1 MTAIDWIIV
10 LALNG
15 PVILFALLKS
25 GGTKDSKDWFLAG
38 RTLPWWIVGLSLYA
52 TLVDSTDLVVDS
64 GATYGGGVKFYLIN
78 WVGCIGGWLLL
89 AHGIILPMYR
99 SGMYTNAEYLEA
111 RFGLSARVTSVLVQV
126 LYRTVILGMIST
138 TNFLTLKI
146 VCGWGD
152 ATAWTMVA
160 CIALLATF
168 YTMAGGLKMVAITD
182 SLQSVVMILAT
193 VVLFFIVANEVGGW
207 SGLQAK
213 LNAESAELEQ
223 QMLHTGTEVITRSD
237 ASSLGQEEIAKQ
249 LRLGGTHD
257 KTTQQIVHRSPAWLA
272 CLSLILAGM
281 AYSIVNHT
289 QSMRLLGARNE
300 RHLKHSVAFAGL
312 VLIGATFLAQTLGL
326 FGRALYPDINAL
338 PVDESIRSKDAI
350 FPVMVRDLT
359 STGLKGL
366 IVAGVMAAAFSTY
379 DSIGSTLSALLTHDV
394 YRRLIAKGREDYH
407 YLSVGRWLTPLI
419 IFGSF
424 IYIPALLSGGM
435 IDFYLSVVGSFVV
448 PLLVVY
454 LLGSFTRVHRGSAA
468 LGLAAGVGFG
478 LYSFIT
484 KTLVES
490 QTVPSTL
497 ETWLGFRYIEPLTFS
512 KILESIAFGP
522 WGSVALLPPALM
534 DSHVTAPLTFIVTAL
549 AMGIT
554 TLIRGRETSPLFWQ
568 DPATLGQAESTG
580 PAPLALGL
588 AVLALG
594 LFLGFVIFI

>member
-15 PVILFALLKS
+15 PVILYALLKS
-25 GGTKDSKDWFLAG
+25 GSTRDSKDWFLAG

-78 WVGCIGGWLLL
+78 WIGCIGGWLLL

-99 SGMYTNAEYLEA
+99 SGMYTNAEYLES

-152 ATAWTMVA
+152 AMAWTVVA
-160 CIALLATF
+160 CIAVLATF

-182 SLQSVVMILAT
+182 SLQSIVMILAT
-193 VVLFFIVANEVGGW
+193 VVFFFIVANEVGGW

-213 LNAESAELEQ
+213 LTAESAELEQ
-223 QMLHTGTEVITRSD
+223 QMMHTGSDVVTRTD
-237 ASSLGQEEIAKQ
+237 ATALGQAEIKKH

-257 KTTQQIVHRSPAWLA
+257 EATKQIVHRSPAWLA
-272 CLSLILAGM
+272 CLSLILAGL

-300 RHLKHSVAFAGL
+300 RHLKQSVAFAGV
-312 VLIGATFLAQTLGL
+312 VLIGATFLAQSLGL
-326 FGRALYPDINAL
+326 FGRALFPDIDTL

-359 STGLKGL
+359 SAGLKGL

-379 DSIGSTLSALLTHDV
+379 DSIGSTLSALLTRDV
-394 YRRLIAKGREDYH
+394 YRRMIAPDRDDAH
-407 YLSVGRWLTPLI
+407 YLAVGRWLTPAI

-424 IYIPALLSGGM
+424 LYIPALLSGGM
-435 IDFYLSVVGSFVV
+435 IDFYLKVVSSFVV

-454 LLGSFTRVHRGSAA
+454 LIGSFTRAHRSSA
-468 LGLAAGVGFG
+468 LVGLVAGVGFG
-478 LYSFIT
+478 LYAFAAKSFPDT
-484 KTLVES
+484 T
-490 QTVPSTL
+490 
-497 ETWLGFRYIEPLTFS
+497 
-512 KILESIAFGP
+512 
-522 WGSVALLPPALM
+522 ALLPPALM
-534 DSHVTAPLTFIVTAL
+534 DGNATGPVTFLVTAL

-568 DPATLGQAESTG
+568 SPDALGQAEDTG
-580 PAPLALGL
+580 TLPLALGL

>member
-1 MTAIDWIIV
+1 M
-10 LALNG
+10 
-15 PVILFALLKS
+15 
-25 GGTKDSKDWFLAG
+25 
-38 RTLPWWIVGLSLYA
+38 
-52 TLVDSTDLVVDS
+52 
-64 GATYGGGVKFYLIN
+64 KFYLIN

-99 SGMYTNAEYLEA
+99 SGMYTNAEYLES
-111 RFGLSARVTSVLVQV
+111 RFGLSARFTSVLVQV

-152 ATAWTMVA
+152 ATAWTVVA
-160 CIALLATF
+160 CIAVLATF

-182 SLQSVVMILAT
+182 SLQSIVMILAT
-193 VVLFFIVANEVGGW
+193 AVFFFIVAEEVGGW

-213 LNAESAELEQ
+213 LAAESAELEQ
-223 QMLHTGTEVITRSD
+223 QMMHTGSDVITRTD
-237 ASSLGQEEIAKQ
+237 ATALGQAEIEKH

-257 KTTQQIVHRSPAWLA
+257 EATKQIVHRSPAWLA
-272 CLSLILAGM
+272 CLSLILAGL

-300 RHLKHSVAFAGL
+300 RHLKKSVAFAGV
-312 VLIGATFLAQTLGL
+312 VLIGATFLAQSLGL
-326 FGRALYPDINAL
+326 FGRALFPDIDTL

-359 STGLKGL
+359 SAGLKGL

-379 DSIGSTLSALLTHDV
+379 DSIGSTLSALLTRDV
-394 YRRLIAKGREDYH
+394 YRRMIAPDRDDAH
-407 YLSVGRWLTPLI
+407 YLAVGRWLTPAI

-424 IYIPALLSGGM
+424 LYIPALLSGGM
-435 IDFYLSVVGSFVV
+435 IDFYLKVVSSFVV

-454 LLGSFTRVHRGSAA
+454 LIGSFTRAHRSSA
-468 LGLAAGVGFG
+468 LVGLVAGGGFG
-478 LYSFIT
+478 LYAFAAKSFSDT
-484 KTLVES
+484 T
-490 QTVPSTL
+490 
-497 ETWLGFRYIEPLTFS
+497 
-512 KILESIAFGP
+512 
-522 WGSVALLPPALM
+522 ALLPPALM
-534 DSHVTAPLTFIVTAL
+534 DGNATGPVTFLVTTL

-568 DPATLGQAESTG
+568 SPDALGQAEDTG
-580 PAPLALGL
+580 TLPLALGL

>member
-15 PVILFALLKS
+15 PVILYALLKS
-25 GGTKDSKDWFLAG
+25 GSTRDSKDWFLAG

-78 WVGCIGGWLLL
+78 WIGCIGGWLLL

-99 SGMYTNAEYLEA
+99 SGMYTNAEYLES

-152 ATAWTMVA
+152 AMAWTVVS
-160 CIALLATF
+160 CIAVLATF

-182 SLQSVVMILAT
+182 SLQSIVMILAT
-193 VVLFFIVANEVGGW
+193 VVFFFIVANEVGGW

-213 LNAESAELEQ
+213 LTAESAELEQ
-223 QMLHTGTEVITRSD
+223 QMMHTGSDVITRTD
-237 ASSLGQEEIAKQ
+237 ATALGQAEIEKH

-257 KTTQQIVHRSPAWLA
+257 EATKQIVHHSPAWLA
-272 CLSLILAGM
+272 CLSLILAGL

-300 RHLKHSVAFAGL
+300 RHLKQSVAFAGV
-312 VLIGATFLAQTLGL
+312 VLIGATFLAQSLGL
-326 FGRALYPDINAL
+326 FGRALFPDIDTL

-359 STGLKGL
+359 SAGLKGL

-379 DSIGSTLSALLTHDV
+379 DSIGSTLSALLTRDV
-394 YRRLIAKGREDYH
+394 YRRMIAPDRDDAH
-407 YLSVGRWLTPLI
+407 YLAVGRWLTPAI

-424 IYIPALLSGGM
+424 LYIPALLSGGM
-435 IDFYLSVVGSFVV
+435 IDFYLKVVSSFVV

-454 LLGSFTRVHRGSAA
+454 LIGSFTRAHRSSA
-468 LGLAAGVGFG
+468 LVGLVAGGGFG
-478 LYSFIT
+478 LYAFAAKSFSDT
-484 KTLVES
+484 T
-490 QTVPSTL
+490 
-497 ETWLGFRYIEPLTFS
+497 
-512 KILESIAFGP
+512 
-522 WGSVALLPPALM
+522 ALLPPALM
-534 DSHVTAPLTFIVTAL
+534 DGNATGPVTFLVTTL
-549 AMGIT
+549 AMGIN
-554 TLIRGRETSPLFWQ
+554 TLIRGRENSPLFWQ
-568 DPATLGQAESTG
+568 SPDALGQAEDTG
-580 PAPLALGL
+580 KLPLALGL

>member
-1 MTAIDWIIV
+1 MTTIDWIIV

-15 PVILFALLKS
+15 PVILYALLKS
-25 GGTKDSKDWFLAG
+25 GSTRDSKDWFLAG

-78 WVGCIGGWLLL
+78 WIGCIGGWLLL

-99 SGMYTNAEYLEA
+99 SGMYTNAEYLES

-126 LYRTVILGMIST
+126 LYRTVILGIIGT

-152 ATAWTMVA
+152 AMAWTVVS
-160 CIALLATF
+160 CIAVLATF

-182 SLQSVVMILAT
+182 SLQSIVMILAT
-193 VVLFFIVANEVGGW
+193 VVFFFIVANEVGGW

-213 LNAESAELEQ
+213 LTAESAELEQ
-223 QMLHTGTEVITRSD
+223 QMMHTGSDVITRTD
-237 ASSLGQEEIAKQ
+237 ATALGQAEIEKH

-257 KTTQQIVHRSPAWLA
+257 EATKQIVHRSPAWLA
-272 CLSLILAGM
+272 CLSLILAGL

-300 RHLKHSVAFAGL
+300 RHLKQSVAFAGV
-312 VLIGATFLAQTLGL
+312 VLIGATFLAQSLGL
-326 FGRALYPDINAL
+326 FGRALFPDIDTL

-359 STGLKGL
+359 SAGLKGL
-366 IVAGVMAAAFSTY
+366 IVAGVMAATFSTY
-379 DSIGSTLSALLTHDV
+379 DSIGSTLSALLTRDV
-394 YRRLIAKGREDYH
+394 YRRMIAPDRDDAH
-407 YLSVGRWLTPLI
+407 YLAVGRWLTPAI

-424 IYIPALLSGGM
+424 LYIPALLSGGM
-435 IDFYLSVVGSFVV
+435 IDFYLKVVSSFVV

-454 LLGSFTRVHRGSAA
+454 LIGSFTRAHRSSA
-468 LGLAAGVGFG
+468 LVGLVAGGGFG
-478 LYSFIT
+478 LYAFAAKSFSDT
-484 KTLVES
+484 T
-490 QTVPSTL
+490 
-497 ETWLGFRYIEPLTFS
+497 
-512 KILESIAFGP
+512 
-522 WGSVALLPPALM
+522 ALLPPALM
-534 DSHVTAPLTFIVTAL
+534 DGNATGPVTFLVTTL
-549 AMGIT
+549 AMGIN
-554 TLIRGRETSPLFWQ
+554 TLIRGRENSPLFWQ
-568 DPATLGQAESTG
+568 SPDALGQAEDTG
-580 PAPLALGL
+580 TLPLALGL

>member
-15 PVILFALLKS
+15 PVILYALLKS
-25 GGTKDSKDWFLAG
+25 GSTRDSKDWFLAG

-78 WVGCIGGWLLL
+78 WIGCIGGWLLL

-99 SGMYTNAEYLEA
+99 SGMYTNAEYLES

-152 ATAWTMVA
+152 AMAWTVVS
-160 CIALLATF
+160 CIAVLATF

-182 SLQSVVMILAT
+182 SLQSIVMILAT
-193 VVLFFIVANEVGGW
+193 VVFFFIVANEVGGW

-213 LNAESAELEQ
+213 LTAESAELEQ
-223 QMLHTGTEVITRSD
+223 QMMHTGSDVITRTD
-237 ASSLGQEEIAKQ
+237 ATALGQAEIEKH
-249 LRLGGTHD
+249 LRLGSTHD
-257 KTTQQIVHRSPAWLA
+257 EATKQIVHRSPAWLA
-272 CLSLILAGM
+272 CLSLILAGL

-300 RHLKHSVAFAGL
+300 RHLKQSVAFAGV
-312 VLIGATFLAQTLGL
+312 VLIGATFLAQSLGL
-326 FGRALYPDINAL
+326 FGRALFPDIDTL

-359 STGLKGL
+359 SAGLKGL
-366 IVAGVMAAAFSTY
+366 IIAGVMAAAFSTY
-379 DSIGSTLSALLTHDV
+379 DSIGSTLSALLTRDV
-394 YRRLIAKGREDYH
+394 YRRMIAPDRDDAH
-407 YLSVGRWLTPLI
+407 YLAVGRWLTPAI

-424 IYIPALLSGGM
+424 LYIPALLSGGM
-435 IDFYLSVVGSFVV
+435 IDFYLKVVSSFVV

-454 LLGSFTRVHRGSAA
+454 LIGSFTRAHRSSA
-468 LGLAAGVGFG
+468 LVGLVAGGGFG
-478 LYSFIT
+478 LYAFAAKSFSDT
-484 KTLVES
+484 T
-490 QTVPSTL
+490 
-497 ETWLGFRYIEPLTFS
+497 
-512 KILESIAFGP
+512 
-522 WGSVALLPPALM
+522 ALLPPALM
-534 DSHVTAPLTFIVTAL
+534 DGNATGPVTFLVTTL
-549 AMGIT
+549 AMGIN
-554 TLIRGRETSPLFWQ
+554 TLIRGRENSPLFWQ
-568 DPATLGQAESTG
+568 SPDALGQAEDTG
-580 PAPLALGL
+580 KLPLALGL

>member
-15 PVILFALLKS
+15 PVILYALLKS
-25 GGTKDSKDWFLAG
+25 GSTRDSKDWFLAG

-78 WVGCIGGWLLL
+78 WIGCIGGWLLL

-99 SGMYTNAEYLEA
+99 SGMYTNAEYLES

-126 LYRTVILGMIST
+126 LYRTVILGIIGT

-152 ATAWTMVA
+152 AMAWTVVA
-160 CIALLATF
+160 CIAVLATF

-182 SLQSVVMILAT
+182 SLQSIVMILAT
-193 VVLFFIVANEVGGW
+193 VVFFFIVANEVGGW

-213 LNAESAELEQ
+213 LTAESAELEQ
-223 QMLHTGTEVITRSD
+223 QMMHTGSDVITRTD
-237 ASSLGQEEIAKQ
+237 ATALGQAEIEKH

-257 KTTQQIVHRSPAWLA
+257 EATKQIVHHSPAWLA
-272 CLSLILAGM
+272 CLSLILAGL

-300 RHLKHSVAFAGL
+300 RHLKQSVAFAGV
-312 VLIGATFLAQTLGL
+312 VLIGATFLAQSLGL
-326 FGRALYPDINAL
+326 FGRALFPDIDTL

-359 STGLKGL
+359 SAGLKGL
-366 IVAGVMAAAFSTY
+366 IIAGVMAAAFSTY
-379 DSIGSTLSALLTHDV
+379 DSIGSTLSALLTRDV
-394 YRRLIAKGREDYH
+394 YRRMIAPDRDDAH
-407 YLSVGRWLTPLI
+407 YLAVGRWLTPII

-424 IYIPALLSGGM
+424 LYIPALLSGGM
-435 IDFYLSVVGSFVV
+435 IDFYLKVVSSFVV

-454 LLGSFTRVHRGSAA
+454 LIGSFTRAHRSSA
-468 LGLAAGVGFG
+468 LVGLVAGGGFG
-478 LYSFIT
+478 LYAFAAKSFSDT
-484 KTLVES
+484 T
-490 QTVPSTL
+490 
-497 ETWLGFRYIEPLTFS
+497 
-512 KILESIAFGP
+512 
-522 WGSVALLPPALM
+522 ALLPPALM
-534 DSHVTAPLTFIVTAL
+534 DGNATGPVTFLVTTL
-549 AMGIT
+549 AMGIN
-554 TLIRGRETSPLFWQ
+554 TLIRGRENSPLFWQ
-568 DPATLGQAESTG
+568 SPDALGQAEDTG
-580 PAPLALGL
+580 KLPLALGL

>member
-15 PVILFALLKS
+15 PVILYALLKS
-25 GGTKDSKDWFLAG
+25 GSTRDSKDWFLAG

-78 WVGCIGGWLLL
+78 WIGCIGGWLLL

-99 SGMYTNAEYLEA
+99 SGMYTNAEYLES

-126 LYRTVILGMIST
+126 LYRTVILGIIGT

-152 ATAWTMVA
+152 AMAWTVVS
-160 CIALLATF
+160 CIAVLATF

-182 SLQSVVMILAT
+182 SLQSIVMILAT
-193 VVLFFIVANEVGGW
+193 VVFFFIVANEVGGW

-213 LNAESAELEQ
+213 LTAESAELEQ
-223 QMLHTGTEVITRSD
+223 QMMHTGSDVITRTD
-237 ASSLGQEEIAKQ
+237 ATALGQAEIEKH

-257 KTTQQIVHRSPAWLA
+257 EATKQIVHHSPAWLA
-272 CLSLILAGM
+272 CLSLILAGL

-300 RHLKHSVAFAGL
+300 RHLKQSVAFAGV
-312 VLIGATFLAQTLGL
+312 VLIGATFLAQSLGL
-326 FGRALYPDINAL
+326 FGRALFPDIDTL

-359 STGLKGL
+359 SAGLKGL

-379 DSIGSTLSALLTHDV
+379 DSIGSTLSALLTRDV
-394 YRRLIAKGREDYH
+394 YRRMIAPNRDDAH
-407 YLSVGRWLTPLI
+407 YLAVGRWLTPII

-424 IYIPALLSGGM
+424 LYIPALLSGGM
-435 IDFYLSVVGSFVV
+435 IDFYLKVVSSFVV

-454 LLGSFTRVHRGSAA
+454 LIGSFTRAHRSSA
-468 LGLAAGVGFG
+468 LVGLVAGGGFG
-478 LYSFIT
+478 LYAFAAKSFSDT
-484 KTLVES
+484 T
-490 QTVPSTL
+490 
-497 ETWLGFRYIEPLTFS
+497 
-512 KILESIAFGP
+512 
-522 WGSVALLPPALM
+522 ALLPPALM
-534 DSHVTAPLTFIVTAL
+534 DGNATGPVTFLVTTL
-549 AMGIT
+549 AMGIN
-554 TLIRGRETSPLFWQ
+554 TLIRGRENSPLFWQ
-568 DPATLGQAESTG
+568 SPDALGQAEDTG
-580 PAPLALGL
+580 KLPLALGL

>member
-1 MTAIDWIIV
+1 MNAIDWIIV

-15 PVILFALLKS
+15 PVILYALLKS
-25 GGTKDSKDWFLAG
+25 GGTRDSKDWFLAG

-78 WVGCIGGWLLL
+78 WIGCIGGWLLL

-99 SGMYTNAEYLEA
+99 SGMYTNAEYLES

-152 ATAWTMVA
+152 AMAWTVVA
-160 CIALLATF
+160 CIAVLATF

-182 SLQSVVMILAT
+182 SLQSIVMILAT
-193 VVLFFIVANEVGGW
+193 VVFFFIVANEVGGW

-213 LNAESAELEQ
+213 LTAESAELEQ
-223 QMLHTGTEVITRSD
+223 QMMHTGSDVVTRTD
-237 ASSLGQEEIAKQ
+237 ATALGQAEIEKH
-249 LRLGGTHD
+249 LRLGGTHEEAT
-257 KTTQQIVHRSPAWLA
+257 KQIVHRSPAWLA
-272 CLSLILAGM
+272 CLSLILAGL

-300 RHLKHSVAFAGL
+300 RHLKQSVAFAGV
-312 VLIGATFLAQTLGL
+312 VLIGATFLAQSLGL
-326 FGRALYPDINAL
+326 FGRALFPDIDTL

-359 STGLKGL
+359 SAGLKGL

-379 DSIGSTLSALLTHDV
+379 DSIGSTLSALLTRDV
-394 YRRLIAKGREDYH
+394 YRRMIAPDRDDAH
-407 YLSVGRWLTPLI
+407 YLAVGRWLTPVI

-424 IYIPALLSGGM
+424 LYIPALLSGGM
-435 IDFYLSVVGSFVV
+435 IDFYLKVVSSFVV

-454 LLGSFTRVHRGSAA
+454 LIGSFTRAHRSSA
-468 LGLAAGVGFG
+468 LVGLVAGVGFG
-478 LYSFIT
+478 IYAFAAKSFSDT
-484 KTLVES
+484 T
-490 QTVPSTL
+490 
-497 ETWLGFRYIEPLTFS
+497 
-512 KILESIAFGP
+512 
-522 WGSVALLPPALM
+522 ALLPPALM
-534 DSHVTAPLTFIVTAL
+534 DGNATGPVTFLVTAL

-554 TLIRGRETSPLFWQ
+554 TLIHGRETSPLFWQ
-568 DPATLGQAESTG
+568 SPDALSQAEDTG
-580 PAPLALGL
+580 TLPLALGL

-594 LFLGFVIFI
+594 MFLGFVIFI

>member
-1 MTAIDWIIV
+1 MSAIDWIIV

-52 TLVDSTDLVVDS
+52 TLVDSTDIVVDS
-64 GATYGGGVKFYLIN
+64 GATYGIGVKFYLIN

-193 VVLFFIVANEVGGW
+193 VVLFFIIANEVGGW

-223 QMLHTGTEVITRSD
+223 QMLHTGTEAITRSD

-272 CLSLILAGM
+272 CMSLILAGM

-326 FGRALYPDINAL
+326 FGRALYPEINAL
-338 PVDESIRSKDAI
+338 PVDETIRSKDAI

-379 DSIGSTLSALLTHDV
+379 DSIGSTLSALLTRDV
-394 YRRLIAKGREDYH
+394 YRRMIAPDREDAH
-407 YLSVGRWLTPLI
+407 YLAVGRWLTPVI

-424 IYIPALLSGGM
+424 LYIPSLLPSGENSSRGM
-435 IDFYLSVVGSFVV
+435 IDYYLEVVGSFVV

-454 LLGSFTRVHRGSAA
+454 LLGSFTRAHRSSA
-468 LGLAAGVGFG
+468 LVGLSAGVGFG
-478 LYSFIT
+478 LYAFAAKS
-484 KTLVES
+484 LAES
-490 QTVPSTL
+490 DGT
-497 ETWLGFRYIEPLTFS
+497 
-512 KILESIAFGP
+512 
-522 WGSVALLPPALM
+522 ALLPPAMM
-534 DSHVTAPLTFIVTAL
+534 DGNATGPVTFLVTGA

-568 DPATLGQAESTG
+568 DPATLGQAEPTG

-588 AVLALG
+588 AVLAIG

>member
-1 MTAIDWIIV
+1 MTALDWIIV

-25 GGTKDSKDWFLAG
+25 GGTKTSKDWFLAG

-111 RFGLSARVTSVLVQV
+111 RFGLSARVISVLVQV
-126 LYRTVILGMIST
+126 LYRTIILGMIST
-138 TNFLTLKI
+138 TNFLTLQI

-152 ATAWTMVA
+152 ATAWSVVA
-160 CIALLATF
+160 AIALLATF

-182 SLQSVVMILAT
+182 SIQSIVMILAT
-193 VVLFFIVANEVGGW
+193 VVFFFIISNEVGGW
-207 SGLQAK
+207 SGLQEK
-213 LNAESAELEQ
+213 LSAESAELEE
-223 QMLHTGTEVITRSD
+223 QMMHTGSDVISRTNT
-237 ASSLGQEEIAKQ
+237 SSLGQAEIAKK
-249 LRLGGTHD
+249 LLLGGTHD
-257 KTTQQIVHRSPAWLA
+257 EASQQITHRSPAWLA
-272 CLSLILAGM
+272 CLSLIIAGL

-300 RHLKHSVAFAGL
+300 RHLKRSVAFAGII
-312 VLIGATFLAQTLGL
+312 LIGATFLAQTMGL
-326 FGRALYPDINAL
+326 FGRALYPEISAL
-338 PVDESIRSKDAI
+338 PVDEVKRSKDAI
-350 FPVMVRDLT
+350 FPVMVRVYA

-379 DSIGSTLSALLTHDV
+379 DSIGSTLSALITRDV
-394 YRRLIAKGREDYH
+394 YRRLIARDREDQH
-407 YLSVGRWLTPLI
+407 YLAVGRWLTPVI

-424 IYIPALLSGGM
+424 LYVPSLLPSQENSSRGM
-435 IDFYLSVVGSFVV
+435 IDYYLEVVGSFVV

-454 LLGSFTRVHRGSAA
+454 LLGSFTRVHRGSAVV
-468 LGLAAGVGFG
+468 GLAAGVGFG
-478 LYSFIT
+478 LYSFIA
-484 KTLVES
+484 
-490 QTVPSTL
+490 
-497 ETWLGFRYIEPLTFS
+497 
-512 KILESIAFGP
+512 KILAESHGLAM
-522 WGSVALLPPALM
+522 LLPPALM
-534 DSHVTAPLTFIVTAL
+534 NSHATAPLTFAVTAL
-549 AMGIT
+549 AIGVT

-568 DPATLGQAESTG
+568 DAAALGQAESTG

>member
-1 MTAIDWIIV
+1 MTTLDWIIV

-25 GGTKDSKDWFLAG
+25 GGTKTSKDWFLAG

-78 WVGCIGGWLLL
+78 WVGCVAGWLLL
-89 AHGIILPMYR
+89 AHRIILPMYR
-99 SGMYTNAEYLEA
+99 SGMYTNAEYLES
-111 RFGLSARVTSVLVQV
+111 RFGLSPRIVSVLVQV

-146 VCGWGD
+146 VCGWED
-152 ATAWTMVA
+152 TMAWSVVGI
-160 CIALLATF
+160 IALLATF

-182 SLQSVVMILAT
+182 SIQSVVMILAT
-193 VVLFFIVANEVGGW
+193 VVLFYTVLDKVDGW
-207 SGLQAK
+207 SGLQEK
-213 LNAESAELEQ
+213 LKTHSPELEQ
-223 QMLHTGTEVITRSD
+223 QMMHTGTDVISRTD
-237 ASSLGQEEIAKQ
+237 ASALGQGELARK
-249 LRLGGTHD
+249 LLLGGTHNEES
-257 KTTQQIVHRSPAWLA
+257 KQIIHRSPAWLA
-272 CLSLILAGM
+272 CLSLIIAGL

-300 RHLKHSVAFAGL
+300 QHLKTSVAFSGII
-312 VLIGATFLAQTLGL
+312 LIGATFMAQSIGL
-326 FGRALYPDINAL
+326 FGRALFPDISAL
-338 PVDESIRSKDAI
+338 PVDELIRTKDAI
-350 FPVMVRDLT
+350 FPVIVRDYT
-359 STGLKGL
+359 TVGLKGL

-379 DSIGSTLSALLTHDV
+379 DSIGSTLSALLTRDV
-394 YRRLIAKGREDYH
+394 YRRLIAKDREDHH

-435 IDFYLSVVGSFVV
+435 IDFYLKMVGSFVV

-468 LGLAAGVGFG
+468 VGLVAGVGFG
-478 LYSFIT
+478 LYSFIA
-484 KTLVES
+484 KTLAES
-490 QTVPSTL
+490 Q
-497 ETWLGFRYIEPLTFS
+497 G
-512 KILESIAFGP
+512 
-522 WGSVALLPPALM
+522 VALLPSALM
-534 DSHVTAPLTFIVTAL
+534 DSHVTGPLTFA
-549 AMGIT
+549 IT
-554 TLIRGRETSPLFWQ
+554 TLAMLVTTMIRGRETSPLFWQ
-568 DPATLGQAESTG
+568 DQAALGQAESTSFL
-580 PAPLALGL
+580 PLTLGL

>member
-10 LALNG
+10 LTLNG
-15 PVILFALLKS
+15 PVILYALLKS
-25 GGTKDSKDWFLAG
+25 GGTRDSKDWFLAG

-99 SGMYTNAEYLEA
+99 SGMYTNAEYLEE

-146 VCGWGD
+146 VCGWSD
-152 ATAWTMVA
+152 AMAWTVVA
-160 CIALLATF
+160 CIAVLATF

-182 SLQSVVMILAT
+182 SLQSIVMILAT
-193 VVLFFIVANEVGGW
+193 VVFFFIVAKEVGGW

-213 LNAESAELEQ
+213 LTAESTELEQ
-223 QMLHTGTEVITRSD
+223 QMMHTGSDVIIRTDATE
-237 ASSLGQEEIAKQ
+237 LGQAEIQKH
-249 LRLGGTHD
+249 LRLGGVHD
-257 KTTQQIVHRSPAWLA
+257 ESTKQIAQRSPGWLA
-272 CLSLILAGM
+272 CLSLILAGL

-300 RHLKHSVAFAGL
+300 RHLKQSVAFAGV
-312 VLIGATFLAQTLGL
+312 VLIGATFLAQSLGL
-326 FGRALYPDINAL
+326 FGRALFPDIDTL
-338 PVDESIRSKDAI
+338 PVDESIRSKDVI

-359 STGLKGL
+359 SAGLKGL

-379 DSIGSTLSALLTHDV
+379 DSIGSTLSALLTRDV
-394 YRRLIAKGREDYH
+394 YRRMIAPDRDDAH
-407 YLSVGRWLTPLI
+407 YLAVGRWLTPVI

-424 IYIPALLSGGM
+424 LYIPALLSGGM
-435 IDFYLSVVGSFVV
+435 IDFYLKVVSSFVV

-454 LLGSFTRVHRGSAA
+454 LLGSFTRAHRSSA
-468 LGLAAGVGFG
+468 LVGLVAGVGFG
-478 LYSFIT
+478 LYAFTAKSFAGT
-484 KTLVES
+484 T
-490 QTVPSTL
+490 
-497 ETWLGFRYIEPLTFS
+497 
-512 KILESIAFGP
+512 
-522 WGSVALLPPALM
+522 ALLPPALI
-534 DSHVTAPLTFIVTAL
+534 DGNATGPVTFLVTAL
-549 AMGIT
+549 AMVIT
-554 TLIRGRETSPLFWQ
+554 TVIRGRETSPLFWQ
-568 DPATLGQAESTG
+568 NPDALGQAEDTG
-580 PAPLALGL
+580 TLPLALGL
-588 AVLALG
+588 AVLTLG

>member
-15 PVILFALLKS
+15 PVILYALLKS
-25 GGTKDSKDWFLAG
+25 GSTRDSKDWFLAG

-78 WVGCIGGWLLL
+78 WIGCIGGWLLL

-99 SGMYTNAEYLEA
+99 SGMYTNAEYLES

-126 LYRTVILGMIST
+126 LYRTVILGIIGT

-152 ATAWTMVA
+152 AMAWTVVS
-160 CIALLATF
+160 CIAVLATF

-182 SLQSVVMILAT
+182 SLQSIVMILAT
-193 VVLFFIVANEVGGW
+193 VVFFFIVANEVGGW

-213 LNAESAELEQ
+213 LTAESAELEQ
-223 QMLHTGTEVITRSD
+223 QMMHTGSDVITRTD
-237 ASSLGQEEIAKQ
+237 ATALGQAEIEKH

-257 KTTQQIVHRSPAWLA
+257 EATKQIVHHSPAWLA
-272 CLSLILAGM
+272 CLSLILAGL

-300 RHLKHSVAFAGL
+300 RHLKQSVAFAGV
-312 VLIGATFLAQTLGL
+312 VLIGATFLAQSLGL
-326 FGRALYPDINAL
+326 FGRALFPDIDTL

-359 STGLKGL
+359 SAGLKGL

-379 DSIGSTLSALLTHDV
+379 DSIGSTLSALLTRDV
-394 YRRLIAKGREDYH
+394 YRRMIAPDRNDAH
-407 YLSVGRWLTPLI
+407 YLAVGRWLTPAI

-424 IYIPALLSGGM
+424 LYIPALLSGGM
-435 IDFYLSVVGSFVV
+435 IDFYLKVVSSFVV

-454 LLGSFTRVHRGSAA
+454 LIGSFTRAHRSSA
-468 LGLAAGVGFG
+468 LVGLVAGGGFG
-478 LYSFIT
+478 LYAFAAKSFSDT
-484 KTLVES
+484 T
-490 QTVPSTL
+490 
-497 ETWLGFRYIEPLTFS
+497 
-512 KILESIAFGP
+512 
-522 WGSVALLPPALM
+522 ALLPPALM
-534 DSHVTAPLTFIVTAL
+534 DGNATGPVTFLVTTL
-549 AMGIT
+549 AMGIN
-554 TLIRGRETSPLFWQ
+554 TLIRGRENSPLFWQ
-568 DPATLGQAESTG
+568 SPDALGQAEDTG
-580 PAPLALGL
+580 KLPLALGL

>member
-15 PVILFALLKS
+15 PVILYALLKS
-25 GGTKDSKDWFLAG
+25 GSTRDSKDWFLAG

-78 WVGCIGGWLLL
+78 WIGCIGGWLLL

-99 SGMYTNAEYLEA
+99 SGMYTNAEYLES

-152 ATAWTMVA
+152 ATAWTVVA
-160 CIALLATF
+160 CIAVLATF

-182 SLQSVVMILAT
+182 SLQSIVMILAT
-193 VVLFFIVANEVGGW
+193 VVFFFIVAEEVGGW

-213 LNAESAELEQ
+213 LAAESAELEQ
-223 QMLHTGTEVITRSD
+223 QMMHTGSDVITRTD
-237 ASSLGQEEIAKQ
+237 ATALGQAEIEKH

-257 KTTQQIVHRSPAWLA
+257 EATKQIVHRSPAWLA
-272 CLSLILAGM
+272 CLSLILAGL

-300 RHLKHSVAFAGL
+300 RHLKQSVAFAGV
-312 VLIGATFLAQTLGL
+312 VLIGATFLAQSLGL
-326 FGRALYPDINAL
+326 FGRALFPDIDTL

-359 STGLKGL
+359 TAGLKGL

-379 DSIGSTLSALLTHDV
+379 DSIGSTLSALLTRDV
-394 YRRLIAKGREDYH
+394 YRRMIAPDRDDAH
-407 YLSVGRWLTPLI
+407 YLTVGRWLTPAI

-424 IYIPALLSGGM
+424 LYIPALISGGM
-435 IDFYLSVVGSFVV
+435 IDFYLKVVGSFVV

-454 LLGSFTRVHRGSAA
+454 LLGSFTRAHRSSA
-468 LGLAAGVGFG
+468 LVGLIAGVGFG
-478 LYSFIT
+478 LYAFAAKSFADT
-484 KTLVES
+484 T
-490 QTVPSTL
+490 
-497 ETWLGFRYIEPLTFS
+497 
-512 KILESIAFGP
+512 
-522 WGSVALLPPALM
+522 ALLPPALM
-534 DSHVTAPLTFIVTAL
+534 DGNATGPLTFLITAL
-549 AMGIT
+549 A
-554 TLIRGRETSPLFWQ
+554 IRGRETSPLFWQ
-568 DPATLGQAESTG
+568 SPDALGQAEDTG
-580 PAPLALGL
+580 TLPLALGL
-588 AVLALG
+588 AVLAFG